1 MYHQLG
7 LDVISGEHRKRYRKH
22 GKVKVGQE
30 IVTLEKK
37 LAALTDAIAWV
48 EEQQA
53 MTYLWIE
60 EHGHCFARPSDW
72 QLVLDELKADLTIMQ
87 EIKRERV
94 KVAA

>member
-1 MYHQLG
+1 MFVQLG
-7 LDVISGEHRKRYRKH
+7 LDVISGEHRKKYRKH

-37 LAALTDAIAWV
+37 LAGLTASIAWV

-72 QLVLDELKADLTIMQ
+72 QLVLDELKADLAIMQ
-87 EIKRERV
+87 EIQSDRL